1 MVDFAPAQ
9 QQDIPLLCQL
19 SRELILTYEDP
30 TQVDIPECLA
40 WMERKF
46 TKRLSEYHRI
56 LWEGQLAGFIRACAG
71 PEKLELD
78 DLYILPGFRGQG
90 IGTQAL
96 GRCLRESRRPVFF
109 YVFCR
114 NQGAI
119 RLYQRLGCVIT
130 RQPDSTHYIMEYP
143 PPESF

>member
-9 QQDIPLLCQL
+9 QRDIPLLCQL

-90 IGTQAL
+90 IG
-96 GRCLRESRRPVFF
+96 GRCSSM
-109 YVFCR
+109 YSA
-114 NQGAI
+114 GI
-119 RLYQRLGCVIT
+119 RGLSACTSGWAV
-130 RQPDSTHYIMEYP
+130 
-143 PPESF
+143 